1 MVNSMNSKQ
10 VIAGIS
16 AAVLLVILVYPA
28 LSTGTV
34 SISVKSAKIA
44 NADHV
49 YVIVREMWV
58 HQTGQSQTQGWRLLS
73 NTSKSVDIVALQ
85 PATVLVTVQV
95 PVGSYDSIRVNLS
108 NVTLIYG
115 STTNRLQLESGQ
127 LSTNINFM
135 VQAGKSQPLIMM
147 ISGHQEF
154 LQGQMFFSAVLNV
167 TLSGS

>member
-1 MVNSMNSKQ
+1 MNSKQ

-16 AAVLLVILVYPA
+16 VAVLLVILVYPA
-28 LSTGTV
+28 LSTGAV

-58 HQTGQSQTQGWRLLS
+58 HPTGQSQSQGWRLLS
-73 NTSKSVDIVALQ
+73 NTSKTVDIVGLQ
-85 PATVLVTVQV
+85 SVTVLVSVQV

-108 NVTLIYG
+108 NVTWTYG
-115 STTNRLQLESGQ
+115 STTNRLQLEAGQ
-127 LSTNINFM
+127 LSANINFM
-135 VQAGKSQPLIMM
+135 VQAARSQPLVMM
-147 ISGHQEF
+147 ISGHREF
-154 LQGQMFFSAVLNV
+154 VQGQMFFSPTLDV